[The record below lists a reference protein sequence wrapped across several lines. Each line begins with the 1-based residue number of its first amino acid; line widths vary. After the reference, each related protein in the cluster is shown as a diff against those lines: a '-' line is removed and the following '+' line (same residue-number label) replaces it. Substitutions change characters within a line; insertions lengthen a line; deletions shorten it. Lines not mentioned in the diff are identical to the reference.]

1 VHHSSA
7 PRSSSPRALTHA
19 QTHPAINTTK
29 SSVDTAP
36 SAPPNP
42 RRAEESSQ
50 GHKQAVAGG
59 KKHERRRS
67 SEGAG
72 GKPGVQRGR
81 RLEVSTVAAWSF
93 SHRKA
98 FLPRVPTPSHAPYP
112 LHNQPCKICSHLSP
126 SPPSHEVRALLLA
139 VGPSR
144 LPLLPYE
151 TPGLHRP
158 TLPRWL
164 RSTCCRCPRAPH
176 SLASSGAATPRRR
189 QLRAGWPFLGRS
201 VGGWASG
208 LVGSSGWVGSRKRP
222 AAAAMGCFHST
233 AKRQHPSYEDPV
245 HLASQTACEF
255 TNPIPCHTHTSY
267 PREFFFFLI

>member
-1 VHHSSA
+1 MHHSA
-7 PRSSSPRALTHA
+7 AARSSSPSALTHA

-72 GKPGVQRGR
+72 GKPRVQRGR

-126 SPPSHEVRALLLA
+126 SPTSHEVRALMLA
-139 VGPSR
+139 VGP
-144 LPLLPYE
+144 LPALPSAHASTPAALLRILRRCRTE
-151 TPGLHRP
+151 EVRGAVVAA
-158 TLPRWL
+158 WL
-164 RSTCCRCPRAPH
+164 ATARSP
-176 SLASSGAATPRRR
+176 LA
-189 QLRAGWPFLGRS
+189 RS
-201 VGGWASG
+201 
-208 LVGSSGWVGSRKRP
+208 P
-222 AAAAMGCFHST
+222 AAALDG
-233 AKRQHPSYEDPV
+233 
-245 HLASQTACEF
+245 
-255 TNPIPCHTHTSY
+255 
-267 PREFFFFLI
+267 